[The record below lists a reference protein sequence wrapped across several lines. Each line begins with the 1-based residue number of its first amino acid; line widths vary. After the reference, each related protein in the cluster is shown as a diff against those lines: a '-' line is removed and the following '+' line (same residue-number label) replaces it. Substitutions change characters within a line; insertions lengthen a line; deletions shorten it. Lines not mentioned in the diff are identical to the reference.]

1 MARDTGFPD
10 DVRAAIRARSGS
22 KCELCGLARA
32 AQIHHRRPRAAGSTR
47 RPETNFATNGLHV
60 CGDCHDRVESDR
72 GEALDNG
79 WLVSQNEDPA
89 AIPVLYRGESLFL
102 DQIPDAPY

>member
-1 MARDTGFPD
+1 MTDTGFSPA
-10 DVRAAIRARSGS
+10 VREQIRTRSGS
-22 KCELCGLARA
+22 KCEICGMQRA
-32 AQIHHRRPRAAGSTR
+32 AQMHHRRPRGKGSTK
-47 RPETNFATNGLHV
+47 RPETNYPTNGLHL

-79 WLVSQNEDPA
+79 WLVSQNEDPGE
-89 AIPVLYRGESLFL
+89 IPVLYRGQSMFL